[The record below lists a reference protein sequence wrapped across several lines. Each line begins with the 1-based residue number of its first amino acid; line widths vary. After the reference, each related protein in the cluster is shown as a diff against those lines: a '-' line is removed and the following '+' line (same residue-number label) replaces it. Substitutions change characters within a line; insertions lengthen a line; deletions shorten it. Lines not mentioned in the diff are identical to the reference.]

1 MLAPQPVRVVPEAF
15 VDGGSR
21 RRGGSEDARPRL
33 RFGLHLGTSGS
44 PAARRRPGTG
54 WREIA
59 AAAEAAG
66 FDAIYVMDHFRQIPQ
81 IGRAWDDFLESYT
94 TLGYLA
100 ACTRAGRGSARWS
113 PGSRTGTSGTSARSS
128 PRSTC

>member
-1 MLAPQPVRVVPEAF
+1 PQPVRVVPAAF
-15 VDGGSR
+15 VDAAPAAR
-21 RRGGSEDARPRL
+21 RQEDAPTRL
-33 RFGLHLGTSGS
+33 RFGLHLGTYAFTGGT
-44 PAARRRPGTG
+44 AATRDALA
-54 WREIA
+54 EIA

-100 ACTRAGRGSARWS
+100 ACTQRVR
-113 PGSRTGTSGTSARSS
+113 
-128 PRSTC
+128 